1 MSIIREQDKNIDI
14 SELISKFQD
23 VKISKPV
30 ASNLKDGDGLEV
42 GSVSAHLGGNVD
54 PMFLF
59 ERTRVARAVL
69 FIIGIRRQETAWG
82 LKAC

>member
-1 MSIIREQDKNIDI
+1 MSIKDNQ
-14 SELISKFQD
+14 ELINKFGSIK
-23 VKISKPV
+23 VSKPIT
-30 ASNLKDGDGLEV
+30 SNLKDGDALEI
-42 GSVSAHLGGNVD
+42 GNVSAHLGGSVN